1 MYSGMYL
8 QNLEVEKTG
17 WMVTAFLFK
26 KPVTTGE
33 GIRLSQL
40 SQPFP
45 NSLYIYIYEIY
56 LYWVRKFKRKL
67 LFTQRYFMPTLKYA
81 AF

>member
-45 NSLYIYIYEIY
+45 NSPYIYIYEIY
-56 LYWVRKFKRKL
+56 ILSKKI
-67 LFTQRYFMPTLKYA
+67 
-81 AF
+81 